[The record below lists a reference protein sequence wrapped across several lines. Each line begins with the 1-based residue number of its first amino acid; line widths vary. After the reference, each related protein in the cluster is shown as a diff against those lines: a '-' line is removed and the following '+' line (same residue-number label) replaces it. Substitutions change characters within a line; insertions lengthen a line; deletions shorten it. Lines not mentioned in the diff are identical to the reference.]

1 MKTFLCIAGAC
12 GAVALLGANFI
23 TQSEAIVSGAL
34 TELKFEPLP
43 GKPGLVG
50 APPKFKATKE
60 TIGYLDK
67 LVKEG
72 KIIEI
77 QANGALNII
86 DAKK

>member
-1 MKTFLCIAGAC
+1 MKKFLCIAAAC
-12 GAVALLGANFI
+12 GAVALLGANLI

-34 TELKFEPLP
+34 TELKFEPVP

-60 TIGYLDK
+60 TIDHLDK
-67 LVKEG
+67 LAKEG

-77 QANGALNII
+77 QGNGSLKII
-86 DAKK
+86 DAK